1 MKEQLSISLLRE
13 WDSKVFED
21 QKYGNEQK
29 LISEY
34 LNRYQYNTDPVV
46 VAGKISIIDLT
57 NSTQLSNYKSRIS
70 LSDLTGI
77 ILGIRDFDE
86 RVQKG
91 DASLVSDISK
101 VAAHFTDNEEGKGVN
116 LFSFASK
123 YCHYHNYCIYGR
135 DDYSIYDSVVS
146 KYLHEYSLESN
157 PIKKLTPDKWRR
169 DCDYERFN
177 SYINEILDANGINSS
192 VEGRKRCFDHYLWFK
207 HRGEQTTNKQIK

>member
-70 LSDLTGI
+70 LSDLTDI
-77 ILGIRDFDE
+77 IIGIRDFDE

-91 DASLVSDISK
+91 DASLVSEISK
-101 VAAHFTDNEEGKGVN
+101 AAAHFTDNADGKGVN

-157 PIKKLTPDKWRR
+157 PIKKQTPDKWRR
-169 DCDYERFN
+169 DCDYEKFN
-177 SYINEILDANGINSS
+177 SYINDILDANGIGSS
-192 VEGRKRCFDHYLWFK
+192 VEGRKRCFDHFLWFK
-207 HRGEQTTNKQIK
+207 HREE

>member
-70 LSDLTGI
+70 LSDLTDI
-77 ILGIRDFDE
+77 IIGIRDFDE

-91 DASLVSDISK
+91 DASLVSEISK
-101 VAAHFTDNEEGKGVN
+101 AAAHFTDNAEGKGVN

-157 PIKKLTPDKWRR
+157 PIKKQTPDKWRR
-169 DCDYERFN
+169 DCDYEKFN
-177 SYINEILDANGINSS
+177 SYINDILDANGIGSS
-192 VEGRKRCFDHYLWFK
+192 VEGRKRCFDHFLWFK
-207 HRGEQTTNKQIK
+207 HREE